1 MSLQILGKCLYHK
14 NIAFC
19 FDEISL
25 KIVDYAKY
33 NLGRP
38 TGTLSFEIFEIDSL
52 NIESEKYTDKI

>member
-1 MSLQILGKCLYHK
+1 MAS
-14 NIAFC
+14 AFTIKTLR
-19 FDEISL
+19 FVPADEISL
-25 KIVDYAKY
+25 KIVDYVKY